1 MAIDTTALNKL
12 ITDFRALSQKDS
24 VSPESLGSLLQKLA
38 DLLAS
43 CPADSEVSNA
53 LNSVNRNITSL
64 QSDLQNIARSAV
76 TADQLNKALKGK
88 ADDFAYYVDTDTIE
102 FRPGTLKVASQQIAM
117 AIADIVN
124 SNKLRDKNIEAKADT
139 AELHV
144 VLASMGVT
152 LDNLDSTGDFAIM
165 YVANVGDIYYSEGKG
180 HLFFKKS
187 ETETLDLGE
196 PNDKKIYANAMT
208 KRLYIWRGGTW
219 RQCGT
224 DAYTKAE
231 SDSRYYEK
239 QATDTMLDKKVDK
252 TDITQSTGTSTTSV
266 MSQKAVSDALSNSGF
281 ALLYELGFS
290 DLRHFYA
297 SRVDADTATYYVDD
311 GIPEWVRTCPM
322 LNNRYAL
329 NIDRFFTDNNVNLSN
344 KKYTKHIKS
353 SFVWIE
359 IIDNNSFVAYQ
370 NYSGTLKS
378 VIGDAST
385 VGEFAF
391 CEIAK
396 GFKLDITGF
405 STLVFEIDKCVKN
418 VLSSMYGLNGQTY
431 SDLSVYR
438 VRGNKYYSPSYPV
451 NYIIGYT
458 SIPCVAVSSYSN
470 IINIKRDNGNLEIEQ
485 AKINSSI
492 LEIASTVNTIYE
504 NSVPLINPMVS
515 DIQDDEKLYLSP
527 LVYSY
532 SSPLPYTP
540 HTTIK
545 VYGKK

>member
-1 MAIDTTALNKL
+1 MAIDTTALNQL

-53 LNSVNRNITSL
+53 LNSVNRTITSL

-76 TADQLNKALKGK
+76 TTDQLNKALKGK

-152 LDNLDSTGDFAIM
+152 LDNLDSTGDSAIM
-165 YVANVGDIYYSEGKG
+165 YVANVGDIYYSEGKEN
-180 HLFFKKS
+180 LFFKKS
-187 ETETLDLGE
+187 ETETIDLGE

-322 LNNRYAL
+322 MNNRYAL
-329 NIDRFFTDNNVNLSN
+329 NIDRFFTDNNISIGS
-344 KKYTKHIKS
+344 KTYTKQIKS
-353 SFVWIE
+353 AFVWIE
-359 IIDNNSFVAYQ
+359 IIDNNSFVAFQ

-405 STLVFEIDKCVKN
+405 STVVFEIDKSVKN

-431 SDLSVYR
+431 NDLSVYR
-438 VRGNKYYSPSYPV
+438 ERGNTYYSPYYNV
-451 NYIIGYT
+451 NYIRGYVVT
-458 SIPCVAVSSYSN
+458 SCVASSSYSN

-485 AKINSSI
+485 AKINSST
-492 LEIASTVNTIYE
+492 LEIKSTVNTFYE

-515 DIQDDEKLYLSP
+515 DIQDEEKLYLSP
-527 LVYSY
+527 LVYNY
-532 SSPLPYTP
+532 SAPLPYIP

>member
-1 MAIDTTALNKL
+1 MFSDK
-12 ITDFRALSQKDS
+12 
-24 VSPESLGSLLQKLA
+24 VSK
-38 DLLAS
+38 
-43 CPADSEVSNA
+43 
-53 LNSVNRNITSL
+53 
-64 QSDLQNIARSAV
+64 
-76 TADQLNKALKGK
+76 
-88 ADDFAYYVDTDTIE
+88 
-102 FRPGTLKVASQQIAM
+102 
-117 AIADIVN
+117 ADIVQTIGQ
-124 SNKLRDKNIEAKADT
+124 STTSVMSQKAISDALSKKADLT
-139 AELHV
+139 NSKQTIRAD
-144 VLASMGVT
+144 VT
-152 LDNLDSTGDFAIM
+152 WTNNIYLGDEKYKISFNNNGDLTYNGDKVMVGST
-165 YVANVGDIYYSEGKG
+165 VSNEVS
-180 HLFFKKS
+180 LVQ
-187 ETETLDLGE
+187 
-196 PNDKKIYANAMT
+196 N
-208 KRLYIWRGGTW
+208 
-219 RQCGT
+219 
-224 DAYTKAE
+224 
-231 SDSRYYEK
+231 
-239 QATDTMLDKKVDK
+239 
-252 TDITQSTGTSTTSV
+252 TGQSTTSV

-329 NIDRFFTDNNVNLSN
+329 NIDRFFTDNNISISS

-353 SFVWIE
+353 AFVWIE
-359 IIDNNSFVAYQ
+359 IIDNNSFVAYK

-405 STLVFEIDKCVKN
+405 STVVFEIDKSVKN

-431 SDLSVYR
+431 TDLSVYR
-438 VRGNKYYSPSYPV
+438 ERGNNYYSPSFHV
-451 NYIIGYT
+451 NCIRGYVYT
-458 SIPCVAVSSYSN
+458 LCVASSSYSN

-485 AKINSSI
+485 AKINSST
-492 LEIASTVNTIYE
+492 LEIASTVNTVYE

-515 DIQDDEKLYLSP
+515 DIQDEEKLYLSP
-527 LVYSY
+527 FVYNNSA
-532 SSPLPYTP
+532 PLPYIP

>member
-1 MAIDTTALNKL
+1 MIEKIILK
-12 ITDFRALSQKDS
+12 K
-24 VSPESLGSLLQKLA
+24 
-38 DLLAS
+38 
-43 CPADSEVSNA
+43 
-53 LNSVNRNITSL
+53 
-64 QSDLQNIARSAV
+64 SAV
-76 TADQLNKALKGK
+76 LDKMPAADQLEFGELALNYNAEHPFLSFKDSDGDIMPLNDYSQDIAYLYSHKLDAGVLDTINENTDAIKKKLNISDFNAFKEDNTKTINALDRNVSQNAMEIQEVNGIVQNHTDAIATLNTSIEQK
-88 ADDFAYYVDTDTIE
+88 ADKTELDTI
-102 FRPGTLKVASQQIAM
+102 
-117 AIADIVN
+117 N
-124 SNKLRDKNIEAKADT
+124 
-139 AELHV
+139 
-144 VLASMGVT
+144 
-152 LDNLDSTGDFAIM
+152 
-165 YVANVGDIYYSEGKG
+165 ANVD
-180 HLFFKKS
+180 
-187 ETETLDLGE
+187 
-196 PNDKKIYANAMT
+196 
-208 KRLYIWRGGTW
+208 
-219 RQCGT
+219 Q
-224 DAYTKAE
+224 
-231 SDSRYYEK
+231 
-239 QATDTMLDKKVDK
+239 KVSK

-297 SRVDADTATYYVDD
+297 SRVDADTATYYVDE

-329 NIDRFFTDNNVNLSN
+329 NIDRFFNDNNISIGS

-353 SFVWIE
+353 AFVWIE

-405 STLVFEIDKCVKN
+405 STVVFEIDKSVKN

-438 VRGNKYYSPSYPV
+438 ERGNKYYSPYYNV
-451 NYIIGYT
+451 NYIRGYV
-458 SIPCVAVSSYSN
+458 SILSVASSSYSN

-485 AKINSSI
+485 AKINSST
-492 LEIASTVNTIYE
+492 LEIASTVNTVYE

-515 DIQDDEKLYLSP
+515 DIQDEEKLYLSP
-527 LVYSY
+527 LVYNY
-532 SSPLPYTP
+532 SAPLPYIP